1 MNYFLYLLLAP
12 LFEGGTLQPRSQKT
26 TASPFISYRHLCV
39 RLFATISLHPC
50 MSFTKLVKVLKLK
63 KRKATDEIPPF
74 SRNDLACYSITNC
87 DFVGVADKI
96 AVILMMRPSFRLKG
110 GILSGTLGLVHQ
122 NLFSPLTHSYCAPLS
137 PQSPFSVPRSSCHT
151 F

>member
-1 MNYFLYLLLAP
+1 MP
-12 LFEGGTLQPRSQKT
+12 SIVRS
-26 TASPFISYRHLCV
+26 H
-39 RLFATISLHPC
+39 LFASLH
-50 MSFTKLVKVLKLK
+50 VVYKVSNNFDIH
-63 KRKATDEIPPF
+63 KRKATNEIPPF

-110 GILSGTLGLVHQ
+110 GILSGTPGLVHQ

-137 PQSPFSVPRSSCHT
+137 PFSVLRSSYRT

>member
-1 MNYFLYLLLAP
+1 MFTRPAHSAP
-12 LFEGGTLQPRSQKT
+12 KTHGFAVHKLQALMRS
-26 TASPFISYRHLCV
+26 LV
-39 RLFATISLHPC
+39 RSHLFASVHVAC
-50 MSFTKLVKVLKLK
+50 KVSNNFDIH
-63 KRKATDEIPPF
+63 KRKATNEIPPF

-122 NLFSPLTHSYCAPLS
+122 NLFSPLTHSYCALL
-137 PQSPFSVPRSSCHT
+137 SPFSVPRSSCRT

>member
-1 MNYFLYLLLAP
+1 MSSLVRSHLYA
-12 LFEGGTLQPRSQKT
+12 
-26 TASPFISYRHLCV
+26 
-39 RLFATISLHPC
+39 SLH
-50 MSFTKLVKVLKLK
+50 VVYKVSNNFDIH
-63 KRKATDEIPPF
+63 KRKATNEVPPF

-110 GILSGTLGLVHQ
+110 GI
-122 NLFSPLTHSYCAPLS
+122 SYCAPLT
-137 PQSPFSVPRSSCHT
+137 PFSVPRSSCRT